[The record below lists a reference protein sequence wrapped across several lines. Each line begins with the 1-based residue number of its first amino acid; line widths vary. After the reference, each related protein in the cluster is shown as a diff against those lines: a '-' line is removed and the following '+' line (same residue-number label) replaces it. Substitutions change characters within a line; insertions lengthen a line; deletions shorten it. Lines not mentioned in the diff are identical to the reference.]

1 MKIIYESGMGLS
13 DTKFR
18 EIGRIIAHWS
28 LLEMLMGLAI
38 GNMLGLDRKEG
49 RRRTLEESVYKLSDM
64 LVEAG
69 RECKLSKRETDRMN
83 SLIARIKKE
92 HPRRNDVA
100 HGIWGIDDKKWS
112 LLRFKRPHLVDVG
125 KGEPMTD
132 SDLKQIANRAATL
145 TRDFQ
150 RWLKTIPTP

>member
-1 MKIIYESGMGLS
+1 MKIVYETGMGLS

-18 EIGRIIAHWS
+18 EIGQIIAHWS

-38 GNMLGLDRKEG
+38 GNMLGLDRKKG
-49 RRRTLEESVYKLSDM
+49 RRRTLEKSVYKLSDM
-64 LVEAG
+64 LVDAG
-69 RECKLSKRETDRMN
+69 RKHELSKRETDRMN

-100 HGIWGIDDKKWS
+100 HGIWGMDNKEWS
-112 LLRFKRPHLVDVG
+112 LLRFKKPHLVDVG
-125 KGEPMTD
+125 KAERMTD
-132 SDLKQIANRAATL
+132 NDLKQIANRAATL

-150 RWLKTIPTP
+150 RWLSTIPTP

>member
-28 LLEMLMGLAI
+28 LLEMLIGLAI

-49 RRRTLEESVYKLSDM
+49 RRRTLEESVYQLTEM

-69 RECKLSKRETDRMN
+69 HECKLSKPETDRMN

-92 HPRRNDVA
+92 HPR
-100 HGIWGIDDKKWS
+100 
-112 LLRFKRPHLVDVG
+112 VG
-125 KGEPMTD
+125 RKNSIGVVKLPIGTHD
-132 SDLKQIANRAATL
+132 AARRGPVL
-145 TRDFQ
+145 
-150 RWLKTIPTP
+150 I